1 MSFSEKYKKIYSVVE
16 EDVEKVKKQVLSELK
31 NSDGI
36 KNELSELFN
45 SPSKHIRAV
54 LSFLYLKANNIDIT
68 DKQIRYQTISEL
80 IHNGSLIHDDVI
92 DNSEIRR
99 NKKTLN
105 CSCGNHLSVVAG
117 DLVLAF
123 ALKELADLNSY
134 EHTSLIAKT
143 IAKMCEGEIN
153 QNNSKFKIPT
163 MEEYLDKTYN
173 KTGTLFEA
181 AISGAVM
188 LSDKNCPGNA
198 AGFGK
203 NFGTAF
209 QIRDDIKNIEDNLPD
224 SDIKNGIYTASV
236 IYSQNPDDPSPGIEK
251 AKDLL
256 NNYIQE
262 AKTDLNNIPENEYK
276 SAIINLLELINH
288 E

>member
-31 NSDGI
+31 NSDEI
-36 KNELSELFN
+36 KNELFELFN

-54 LSFLYLKANNIDIT
+54 LSFLYLRANNIDVT
-68 DKQIRYQTISEL
+68 DKQICYQAIIEL

-99 NKKTLN
+99 NQKTLN
-105 CSCGNHLSVVAG
+105 YTYGNHLSVVAG

-123 ALKELADLNSY
+123 ALKKMADLNSS
-134 EHTSLIAKT
+134 EHTCLIAKT

-163 MEEYLDKTYN
+163 MDKYLKKTYN

-188 LSDKNCPGNA
+188 IQNKNNFKDA
-198 AGFGK
+198 ADFGK
-203 NFGTAF
+203 NFGIAF
-209 QIRDDIKNIEDNLPD
+209 QIRDDIKNIENNLPD
-224 SDIKNGIYTASV
+224 SDIKNGVYTASV
-236 IYSQNPDDPSPGIEK
+236 IYSQNPNDPSSGIEK
-251 AKDLL
+251 AKGLL

-262 AKTDLNNIPENEYK
+262 AEKSLNNIPENEYK

>member
-31 NSDGI
+31 NSDEI
-36 KNELSELFN
+36 KNELFELFN

-54 LSFLYLKANNIDIT
+54 LSFLYLRANNIDVT
-68 DKQIRYQTISEL
+68 DKQICYQAIIEL

-123 ALKELADLNSY
+123 ALKKMADLNSH
-134 EHTSLIAKT
+134 EHTHLIAKT

-163 MEEYLDKTYN
+163 MEEYLNKTYN

-188 LSDKNCPGNA
+188 LSDKNYLKNA
-198 AGFGK
+198 AEFGK
-203 NFGTAF
+203 NFGIAF

-236 IYSQNPDDPSPGIEK
+236 IYSQNPDNPLSGIEK

-262 AKTDLNNIPENEYK
+262 TEKNLNNIPENEYK

>member
-16 EDVEKVKKQVLSELK
+16 EYVEKVKKQVLSELK

-54 LSFLYLKANNIDIT
+54 LSFLYLKANNIEIT
-68 DKQIRYQTISEL
+68 DKQICYQAIIEL

-105 CSCGNHLSVVAG
+105 SSCGNHLSVVAG

-123 ALKELADLNSY
+123 ALKKIADLNSY

-163 MEEYLDKTYN
+163 IEEYLNKTYN

-181 AISGAVM
+181 AISGAI
-188 LSDKNCPGNA
+188 LISNQNDSEKA
-198 AGFGK
+198 ACFGK
-203 NFGTAF
+203 NFGIAF

-236 IYSQNPDDPSPGIEK
+236 IYSQNPDDPTQGIEK
-251 AKDLL
+251 AKVLL

-262 AKTDLNNIPENEYK
+262 AEKSLDNIPNNKYK
-276 SAIINLLELINH
+276 SAIINLLELINN